1 MGTALGAGRLL
12 AYNAEVAIPDHLLLG
27 SCSFTAEGWEKTFY
41 PPGLKKTGYLGFY
54 AEQFKSVEV
63 DATFYRVP
71 SEKTVRG
78 WYATTPEDFTFAC
91 KVPQTITHEK
101 CLIDCDGDVRAFVNA
116 MSHLQHKL
124 GPMLFQFPYFN
135 KKTFPRPQEFLERLR
150 VFLPTLPEG
159 FQFALEIRNKAWV
172 GPELLDLLR
181 AHKVAFTLIDHPWM
195 ARPGELMKKA
205 DVVTS
210 DFVYVRLLG
219 DRYAIEE
226 VTQTWDKTVVDR
238 SRELAEWSAVV
249 DTLLA
254 RGLKVYTYV
263 NNHFAG
269 HSPETMRQ
277 FLEMLRERQKKVRTS
292 E

>member
-1 MGTALGAGRLL
+1 LV
-12 AYNAEVAIPDHLLLG
+12 AYNAGMSNLDYLVLG

-41 PPGLKKTGYLGFY
+41 PPGLKASGYLGYY

-63 DATFYRVP
+63 DATFYRIP

-78 WYATTPEDFTFAC
+78 WFAQTPEDFTFAC

-101 CLIDCDGDVRAFVNA
+101 CLVDCDGELNAFVNV
-116 MSHLQHKL
+116 MSVLQKRL

-135 KKTFPRPQEFLERLR
+135 KKVFPRPQEFFERLR
-150 VFLPTLPEG
+150 GFLPKLPEG

-181 AHKVAFTLIDHPWM
+181 EHKVAFTLIDHPWM
-195 ARPGELMKKA
+195 ARPTELIRKV

-210 DFVYVRLLG
+210 DFVYVRMLG

-226 VTQTWDKTVVDR
+226 VTKTWDKTVVDR
-238 SRELAEWSAVV
+238 SRELEEWSGVV
-249 DTLLA
+249 DALLS

-269 HSPETMRQ
+269 HSPETIRQ
-277 FLEMLRERQKKVRTS
+277 FLEMLRERQKRQKQVRRTAG
-292 E
+292 